1 MGWIADF
8 FKTWNW
14 EMGFRYSRNEGEDL
28 SQGEASQPGLR
39 QALLDTNPA
48 TAFDPFLNITAHNT
62 RAARSQVYVDLQNTG
77 EYELPIG
84 YLTFNGDLFNLPAG
98 PVSFAIG
105 GEYDAP
111 RFNRHRDSLNA
122 TFQSIGSVDGQGFRV
137 NRDVW
142 GIYEEV
148 RVPFT
153 SPTWNFPGFYSFEI
167 DFAERE
173 EWYSNNTST
182 VLVPFV
188 PTAHSQYDAQKPKVS
203 VRWQPLD
210 PKYIGR

>member
-1 MGWIADF
+1 
-8 FKTWNW
+8 
-14 EMGFRYSRNEGEDL
+14 
-28 SQGEASQPGLR
+28 
-39 QALLDTNPA
+39 LDTDPA
-48 TAFDPFLNITAHNT
+48 TAFDPFLNFTAHNT
-62 RAARSQVYVDLQNTG
+62 RAARAQVYVSLQATG

-111 RFNRHRDSLNA
+111 RVTATRDPLLE
-122 TFQSIGSVDGQGFRV
+122 TFQAIGLTNSQGFRV

-148 RVPFT
+148 RIPFT
-153 SPTWNFPGFYSFEI
+153 SPTWNFPAYSFEV

-173 EWYSNNTST
+173 EWHSSNTPT
-182 VLVPFV
+182 VPQ
-188 PTAHSQYDAQKPKVS
+188 PRPAAHTRYNAQKPKVS
-203 VRWQPLD
+203 VRWQPID
-210 PKYIGR
+210 PNMSEH